1 VRETISRLRLIAIV
15 LIVAGALGLA
25 YDRFS
30 YVKDTHGFKLG
41 SLEVAVKERE
51 TVNIPLWL
59 SLGALVAGAALL
71 LSPRAGSS
79 AA

>member
-1 VRETISRLRLIAIV
+1 MSRLRLIAIA
-15 LIVAGALGLA
+15 LLVAGALGLA

-30 YVKDTHGFKLG
+30 YVKDTHGFRIG

-59 SLGALVAGAALL
+59 SLGALAAGAALL
-71 LSPRAGSS
+71 LSRRAGTT